1 MILEHFAFLFHTW
14 STNELSLLTM
24 NSRSSLLVMLEVSK
38 FLKDE
43 VTSSK
48 NTFSCSLFCW
58 IDSFEV
64 LMILSMIGITMD
76 KGAWSDVR
84 YQSG

>member
-1 MILEHFAFLFHTW
+1 VILERFAFLFHAW

-48 NTFSCSLFCW
+48 NVFSCSLFCW
-58 IDSFEV
+58 INSFEV
-64 LMILSMIGITMD
+64 LMISSIMGITMD
-76 KGAWSDVR
+76 KGVWSDMR
-84 YQSG
+84 HQSG

>member
-1 MILEHFAFLFHTW
+1 VILECFAFLFHAW

-48 NTFSCSLFCW
+48 NTFTYSLFCW

-64 LMILSMIGITMD
+64 LMILSTMGIMMD

-84 YQSG
+84 HQSG